1 MLEKGWVIR
10 SVAGRDKGKLMLVLD
25 VIENGVLVSD
35 GKERPLERP
44 KFKNL
49 RHIEATQYRIDTN
62 EAVSNRRLRRLLRDL
77 DGNVIQGGF

>member
-10 SVAGRDKGKLMLVLD
+10 SVAGRDKGKLMLVVD

-44 KFKNL
+44 KLKKP
-49 RHIEATQYRIDTN
+49 RHIEATDYRIDTK
-62 EAVSNRRLRRLLRDL
+62 EAVSNRRLRKILRCFDA
-77 DGNVIQGGF
+77 DVH